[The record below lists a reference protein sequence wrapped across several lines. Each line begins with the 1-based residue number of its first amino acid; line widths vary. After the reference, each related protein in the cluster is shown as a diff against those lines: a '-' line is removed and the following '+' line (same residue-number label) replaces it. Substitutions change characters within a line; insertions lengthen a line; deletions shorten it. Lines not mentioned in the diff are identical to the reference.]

1 LYQPRTISRVPCPP
15 RVILCTMGEIPIAP
29 FAYYF
34 FQEYNMDKKNQFQG
48 ESHAPLNTG
57 RGGEVVSFSLKK
69 TFVSFKN
76 PVYRLYYFSMVGHWS
91 SMNMQMMARNLL
103 VYRISDSGAI
113 LGLLALANA
122 IPMIILTL
130 PGGVLADR
138 IQKKT
143 IIQIGQVISIIVSVG
158 TTLTL
163 VFGYLS
169 PDKPGSWWVLVVSG
183 ALQGAVMGFI
193 MPARSA
199 IISEIVGPD
208 HLMNAI
214 SLNNLGMN
222 VFRVLSPALAGV
234 LVDLVDFWLVYAI
247 MTALVVMSWVFL
259 LFVPPTRAQT
269 VNGGNSLGEVIEGW
283 RYIRG
288 QKTILIVLIFT
299 VCATILGAPYSQL
312 LPMFTEDILKV
323 SATSMG
329 VMIAVSGVGAIVGSL
344 ILASLTNRRRGTI
357 LLYAGL
363 VLSVP
368 LVFFAF
374 SRWWYL
380 SLFLIIFIGMG
391 STVQMALGNSLIQYY
406 TDATYR
412 GRVMS
417 FFMLGF
423 GFSSLGAF
431 FAGILAQG
439 VGAPWAVGSFA
450 IILTAITLWLLAA
463 SPRLRKLD

>member
-1 LYQPRTISRVPCPP
+1 MSDKLDQFKGEGAGSEQPGS
-15 RVILCTMGEIPIAP
+15 
-29 FAYYF
+29 
-34 FQEYNMDKKNQFQG
+34 
-48 ESHAPLNTG
+48 
-57 RGGEVVSFSLKK
+57 GGKVVSFRWSK

-76 PVYRLYYFSMVGHWS
+76 PVYRLYYLSMVGHWS
-91 SMNMQMMARNLL
+91 SMNMQMLARNLL

-113 LGLLALANA
+113 LGILALANA
-122 IPMIILTL
+122 IPMILVTL
-130 PGGVLADR
+130 PAGVMADR

-143 IIQIGQVISIIVSVG
+143 IIQAGQIISIIVSIA

-163 VFGYLS
+163 VFGYLG
-169 PDKPGSWWVLVVSG
+169 PENPNSWWVLVVSA

-193 MPARSA
+193 MPSRSA
-199 IISEIVGPD
+199 IISEIVGPE

-222 VFRVLSPALAGV
+222 VFRVLSPALAGFLIDV
-234 LVDLVDFWLVYAI
+234 FDFWVVYAI
-247 MTALVVMSWVFL
+247 MTAMIIMSWIFL

-269 VNGGNSLGEVIEGW
+269 VNGGNSLTEVMEGW

-299 VCATILGAPYSQL
+299 VCATILGAPYAQL

-323 SATSMG
+323 SATGMG

-363 VLSVP
+363 IMSVP

-380 SLFLIIFIGMG
+380 SLVLIMFIGMG
-391 STVQMALGNSLIQYY
+391 SSGQMALGNSLIQYY
-406 TDATYR
+406 TDASYR

-439 VGAPWAVGSFA
+439 VGPQWSVGSLA
-450 IILTAITLWLLAA
+450 IVLTAITLWLLATE
-463 SPRLRKLD
+463 PRLRKLD